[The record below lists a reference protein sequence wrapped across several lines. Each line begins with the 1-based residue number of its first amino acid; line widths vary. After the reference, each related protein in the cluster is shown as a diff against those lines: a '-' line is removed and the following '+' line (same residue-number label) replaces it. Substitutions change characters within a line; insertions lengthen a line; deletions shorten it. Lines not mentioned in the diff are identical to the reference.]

1 MHHVL
6 VIGAGTMGTVHAR
19 SYAAME
25 NVELVGI
32 VDIRAERGRELVAET
47 KTEWFAS
54 YEEAMEKLARVDI
67 IDVCLPTYLHKTYV
81 QKAADAGKHIICE
94 KPLARNKEEAE
105 SIVDYC
111 REKNVKLFVGH
122 VLRFFPEYEKSRQL
136 VQDGAIGNVGVAR
149 TFRGGIFPTAW
160 NDWYA
165 DYKNSG
171 GLVLDMIIHDFDFLR
186 WCFGDVERVYAKSLL
201 GRGFARMDYALVTL
215 RFQNGMIAHVEGS
228 WAHEGFSMKM
238 ELAGSEGIIQYDS
251 AKEKP
256 LIAVNRAKQAGMSGV
271 AVPESPLRENPY
283 FRELKHFI
291 DCIENDREPR
301 VTVEDAVKA
310 VEIARA
316 ALESIETGKPV
327 TLV

>member
-1 MHHVL
+1 
-6 VIGAGTMGTVHAR
+6 MGTVHAK
-19 SYAAME
+19 SYAAMK

-32 VDIRAERGRELVAET
+32 VDLRGERGRELAAET
-47 KTEWFAS
+47 NTQWFAS
-54 YEEAMEKLARVDI
+54 YDEAMEKLERVDI

-81 QKAADAGKHIICE
+81 QKAADAGKHVICE
-94 KPLARNKEEAE
+94 KPLARSKEEAQ

-111 REKNVKLFVGH
+111 SEKNVKLFVGH

-136 VQDGAIGNVGVAR
+136 VNDGTIGNVGVAR

-201 GRGFARMDYALVTL
+201 GRGFARIDYALVTL
-215 RFQNGMIAHVEGS
+215 RFKSGMIAHVEGS

-256 LIAVNRAKQAGMSGV
+256 LIAVNRAKQAGMGGV

-291 DCIENDREPR
+291 DCIENDLQPR

>member
-1 MHHVL
+1 
-6 VIGAGTMGTVHAR
+6 
-19 SYAAME
+19 
-25 NVELVGI
+25 
-32 VDIRAERGRELVAET
+32 
-47 KTEWFAS
+47 
-54 YEEAMEKLARVDI
+54 
-67 IDVCLPTYLHKTYV
+67 
-81 QKAADAGKHIICE
+81 
-94 KPLARNKEEAE
+94 
-105 SIVDYC
+105 
-111 REKNVKLFVGH
+111 
-122 VLRFFPEYEKSRQL
+122 FPEYEKSRQL
-136 VQDGAIGNVGVAR
+136 VNDGTIGNVGVAR

-201 GRGFARMDYALVTL
+201 GRGFARIDYALVTL
-215 RFQNGMIAHVEGS
+215 RFKSGMIAHVEGS

-256 LIAVNRAKQAGMSGV
+256 LIAVNRAKQAGMGGV

-291 DCIENDREPR
+291 DCIENDLEPR

>member
-6 VIGAGTMGTVHAR
+6 VIGAGTMGTVHAKA
-19 SYAAME
+19 YAAME
-25 NVELVGI
+25 NVKLVGI
-32 VDIRAERGRELVAET
+32 AELRRERGTELAKET
-47 KTEWFAS
+47 GTEWFAS
-54 YEEAMEKLARVDI
+54 YEEAIVQLEQVDI
-67 IDVCLPTYLHKTYV
+67 VDICLPTYLHKTYV
-81 QKAADAGKHIICE
+81 KKAADAGKHVICE
-94 KPLARNKEEAE
+94 KPLARTEADARF
-105 SIVDYC
+105 IVDYC
-111 REKNVKLFVGH
+111 KEKGVKLFVGH
-122 VLRFFPEYEKSRQL
+122 VLRFFPEYEKTRKL
-136 VQDGAIGNVGVAR
+136 VNEGTIGDVAVAR

-165 DYKNSG
+165 DYQNSG

-201 GRGFARMDYALVTL
+201 GRGFARLEYALVTL
-215 RFQNGMIAHVEGS
+215 RFKSGMIAHVEGS

-238 ELAGSEGIIQYDS
+238 ELAGREGIVRYDS

-256 LIAVNRAKQAGMSGV
+256 LIAVNRAKQAGVGGV

-291 DCIENDREPR
+291 DCMDGDLEPV
-301 VTVEDAVKA
+301 VTAEDAYQA
-310 VEIARA
+310 ARIAYA

-327 TLV
+327 TLE